1 MARRIY
7 CIIDD
12 DNNVIES
19 VRGDGIVLDKNENW
33 IDVTELPEAH
43 TLTEVHTQK
52 RVKVFP
58 GMRKAS
64 GKKKPTTMYRK
75 PDFKLKVDKSKIRAN
90 GEDAA
95 ILELESLQGITYS
108 YPIKLQVNGQIH
120 EVKAG
125 EEIRITSDV
134 NQRIGVTCA
143 DPDIKLVPKTI
154 FIQAHGREE
163 KDETHPSK
171 RKG

>member
-1 MARRIY
+1 
-7 CIIDD
+7 
-12 DNNVIES
+12 
-19 VRGDGIVLDKNENW
+19 
-33 IDVTELPEAH
+33 
-43 TLTEVHTQK
+43 
-52 RVKVFP
+52 
-58 GMRKAS
+58 
-64 GKKKPTTMYRK
+64 
-75 PDFKLKVDKSKIRAN
+75 
-90 GEDAA
+90 
-95 ILELESLQGITYS
+95 
-108 YPIKLQVNGQIH
+108 VNGQIH

-171 RKG
+171 